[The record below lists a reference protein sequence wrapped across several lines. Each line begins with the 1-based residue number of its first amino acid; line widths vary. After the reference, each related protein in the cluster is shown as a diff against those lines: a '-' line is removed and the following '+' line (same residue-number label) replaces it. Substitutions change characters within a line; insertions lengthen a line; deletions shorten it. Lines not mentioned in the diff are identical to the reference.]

1 MSEYSYYRYKHHNR
15 IKKLRKEKGLTLK
28 ELGEK
33 VGMRDNTLSQYENEK
48 RNPNDEIWEKLAEF
62 FDVSTSYI
70 KGLSYERTD
79 PYESIGRI
87 LNKINFNDD
96 KAKNDKIREQLF
108 EAFAIVLDST
118 EDKLAD
124 LENQIDNIDP
134 NYYDP
139 SGDLQQGLPV

>member
-139 SGDLQQGLPV
+139 SGDL

>member
-70 KGLSYERTD
+70 QGLSYERTD

-139 SGDLQQGLPV
+139 SGDL

>member
-96 KAKNDKIREQLF
+96 KAKNDKRREQLF

-139 SGDLQQGLPV
+139 SGDL